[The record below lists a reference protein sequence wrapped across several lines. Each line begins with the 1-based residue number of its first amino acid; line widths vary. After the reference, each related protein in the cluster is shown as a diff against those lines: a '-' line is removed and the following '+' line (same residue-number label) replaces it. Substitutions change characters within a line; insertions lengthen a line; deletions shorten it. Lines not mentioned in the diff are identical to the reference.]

1 METSQNVVKGLNGQS
16 KSTIITWK
24 NAYLSVGL
32 LILIVV
38 LFGQVLNLLNG
49 DYSRLAA
56 RIDRMV
62 ANTSEMLSSV
72 GNWAEMGLAN
82 LGNTLENLVNPEE
95 VQAEATTVSEEE
107 PTWKVMADSASQT
120 GYEWEMP
127 EYTKEIMANPALH
140 VPASEEVSQFTE
152 EGVSFPDY
160 VQQEYQVLDTW
171 VLNTQEVREKVWLDM
186 TNSSHTDYDDDG
198 NPFMVEFY
206 EWRIGIW
213 GTPYSFELRDSETPG
228 FSQLLWKDTNGL
240 NHVELIPLGTFI
252 KIAYGNGAVF
262 FYQDAKGL
270 PIFTYPANGY
280 PLFQVEF
287 IMMED
292 TFESLIVD
300 SEEAVPYGVMRP
312 IPGTLNNML
321 YRKWTQQIECPLF
334 MDESTICTSLT
345 R

>member
-1 METSQNVVKGLNGQS
+1 METSQKEVAGLNGQS
-16 KSTIITWK
+16 KSTIINWK

-72 GNWAEMGLAN
+72 EDWAEMGLAN
-82 LGNTLENLVNPEE
+82 LGNTLENLFNPEE
-95 VQAEATTVSEEE
+95 VQAEATPVTEEE
-107 PTWKVMADSASQT
+107 PTWKVMADSASKT

-127 EYTKEIMANPALH
+127 EYTKEIMADPSLH
-140 VPASEEVSQFTE
+140 VPAQEEVSQFTE
-152 EGVSFPDY
+152 EGVTFPDY
-160 VQQEYQVLDTW
+160 VQKEYEVLDTW
-171 VLNTQEVREKVWLDM
+171 VLNTQDVRDIVWLDM
-186 TNSSHTDYDDDG
+186 TNSSHTGYDWEG
-198 NPFMVEFY
+198 KPVMVEFY
-206 EWRIGIW
+206 EWRIGVW

-228 FSQLLWKDTNGL
+228 LSQLLWIDSNGL
-240 NHVELIPLGTFI
+240 NHVELIPLGSFI
-252 KIAYGNGAVF
+252 KIAYGTGAIY
-262 FYQDAKGL
+262 FYQDYKGL
-270 PIFTYPANGY
+270 PIFTYPTNGY

-300 SEEAVPYGVMRP
+300 SEEAVPYGLIKP
-312 IPGTLNNML
+312 IPGTLNSML
-321 YRKWTQQIECPLF
+321 HRKWTQQLECPLF
-334 MDESTICTSLT
+334 LDESTICTSLP
-345 R
+345 